1 MFKKKKKSMVEARL
15 EALHSLTIHASWWHL
30 ISWRE
35 ITKVI
40 CSKLWGKKV
49 VLTNNMLSSIYFF
62 KLKD

>member
-1 MFKKKKKSMVEARL
+1 MVEARL